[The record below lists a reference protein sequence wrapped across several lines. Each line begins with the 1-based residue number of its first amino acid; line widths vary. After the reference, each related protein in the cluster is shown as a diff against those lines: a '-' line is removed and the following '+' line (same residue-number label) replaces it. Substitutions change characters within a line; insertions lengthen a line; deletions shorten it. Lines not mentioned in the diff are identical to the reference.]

1 MIVTKKLWLSWPD
14 EDFFDGI
21 AVPYKDDPSPKWVVE
36 EPKRHNGIIEKG
48 TELFL
53 SDVQNA
59 TETDEDGGP
68 FVTFQEKAEP
78 FGGPEFTM
86 EELFRFIKDGT
97 FQLKDGK

>member
-1 MIVTKKLWLSWPD
+1 MIVTKKLWLDWD
-14 EDFFDGI
+14 YEDDTPCDTLGWI
-21 AVPYKDDPSPKWVVE
+21 ST

-53 SDVQNA
+53 SGVQNT
-59 TETDEDGGP
+59 TEGNS
-68 FVTFQEKAEP
+68 FVIFQEEVEP

-86 EELFRFIKDGT
+86 EELFKFIKDGT

>member
-1 MIVTKKLWLSWPD
+1 MIVTKKLWLDWNYDDNTPCDTLGWVSD
-14 EDFFDGI
+14 EEFG
-21 AVPYKDDPSPKWVVE
+21 VG
-36 EPKRHNGIIEKG
+36 PKRHNGIIEKG

-53 SDVQNA
+53 TDVQNKSRG
-59 TETDEDGGP
+59 EGGS
-68 FVTFQEKAEP
+68 FVTFQEVNEP

>member
-1 MIVTKKLWLSWPD
+1 MIVTKKLWLDWD
-14 EDFFDGI
+14 YEDDTPCDTLGWI
-21 AVPYKDDPSPKWVVE
+21 DT

-53 SDVQNA
+53 TDVQNENEVEA
-59 TETDEDGGP
+59 GS
-68 FVTFQEKAEP
+68 FITFQKEGKP
-78 FGGPEFTM
+78 FEGPEFTM